1 MVEIQTPQD
10 VHDIIED
17 TIKNVRDSLIEDP
30 EIEDVNEVEDI
41 NNGYCLFVA
50 NEVAESLDDL
60 DDLVIYEGGGMGFL
74 HIWVAYQNVH
84 YDAEDPEGAPS
95 PEEMSYFKRHGR
107 FDYHEVGID
116 FVEKFRKHGKGD

>member
-1 MVEIQTPQD
+1 MVQIETPQD
-10 VHDIIED
+10 VHDTIEE
-17 TIKNVRDSLIEDP
+17 TIMRVRDNLLDDP

-41 NNGYCLFVA
+41 NNGYCLFVS

-74 HIWVAYQNVH
+74 HIWVAYQGIH
-84 YDAEDPEGAPS
+84 YDAENPEGSPS
-95 PEEMSYFKRHGR
+95 PNEMRYFKRHGP

-116 FVEKFRKHGKGD
+116 FVKSFRRHGRD